1 MRGMKH
7 ASHGEQLPRLRRIEG
22 QVGGIIRMV
31 EEERYCVDLLT
42 QLRAVRAAVRRV
54 EESILREH
62 VEQCVV
68 DAARRGRRAEQ
79 QAKIDELF
87 DVISRFSG

>member
-1 MRGMKH
+1 M
-7 ASHGEQLPRLRRIEG
+7 
-22 QVGGIIRMV
+22 QVS
-31 EEERYCVDLLT
+31 VDLLT

-54 EESILREH
+54 EASILREH

-68 DAARRGRRAEQ
+68 DAARKGRRAEQ
-79 QAKIDELF
+79 QAKIDELL